1 MLIIMLFAAAA
12 AIVPA
17 LLNTSAP
24 VPAPLDRAE
33 EDVRA
38 AMERA
43 C

>member
-1 MLIIMLFAAAA
+1 MLTIMLFATAI

-17 LLNTSAP
+17 LLNTAAP
-24 VPAPLDRAE
+24 VPAPLSRAE

-43 C
+43 